1 MATDHNFRIKNGLT
15 VGAVE
20 VIDSSGKLTTAAFGT
35 NSTEKIEDV
44 AAAMITGATHSNIT
58 VTYNDTNGTLAF
70 SAAAQYGDSDVESYL
85 DGGTSTPVFSTITSN
100 GQITSSGKLVFSD
113 KGDYIQ
119 FGSGGTDISWTA
131 PVIFRESAHLAL
143 SDYSGVKLGGYN
155 GTDYGPRVHVKG
167 DGNLSILDGALQ
179 IGNTT
184 VIGSDRDFITDD
196 KLTFDYNDHYF
207 QAGTNSVAFK
217 NSGGTSYIV
226 ISNTGT
232 SITGDL
238 TVTDFVKASGNNLKF
253 SAGGTHVLNID
264 LNNHVYPQTHNAT
277 DVGFSSSLAF
287 KDAFFSGVGNFG
299 TINTGQGATEVHL
312 MNQNVRT
319 TDGPT
324 FANLTLNGNL
334 DVNGNNII
342 DVNQINATGDTGWL
356 DFNMDADSV
365 YPQASTDNQ
374 TVLGSITHMNFVGD
388 SNGNGTGGIFY
399 WGYGVNKNDS
409 GTFTQTMALDR
420 DGDLGIKGEL
430 SVEDGKLTIKEF
442 TGTSNYTQIK
452 KTNTGSNLAI
462 VSQES
467 IYMMLDGNN
476 DQTNR
481 SFQIVKDADAPG
493 SGSAIFIVEENGNV
507 TSYGNVSMDTVNTG
521 QGATEVHLMN
531 QNIRTTDSPTF
542 ADLTVTGNLNITGD
556 INSYNV
562 TDLDVTDKTITVG
575 VGGSAS
581 ANDGAGLVVDGAS
594 ASILWENSLSQFRI
608 NKNIEPQGV
617 YLEDLNGTVA
627 SRFGIY
633 GWDNELQF
641 TKRNLSTNVHTGT
654 LMSLDYSNNNA
665 KFAGRLY
672 PSGQA
677 TNYVDSTRIAN
688 WQTAYGWG
696 NHASAGYLTS
706 FDITSQTDPKYLRSN
721 AADTAS
727 ELITVQKG
735 ISSDGAGKMYSWRA
749 VENTSSSGT
758 VYQRIARISHS
769 QSSRYT
775 IELVGRSTS
784 YGDGSYPSWGKLVG
798 QHNNDNNSDLVFY
811 DFKSGMNS
819 DGSEVVTEIGQVN
832 VDNTTTDIYVK
843 VGSFAELSA
852 FAHMSDGN
860 ITPYQSNSSSSS
872 APSGYSAITKIEMW
886 NSNTDGSGSGLDAD
900 TLDGQQLSAI
910 ARLDYDNVGEVRAT
924 NFKTLNGGTSY
935 FYTSSGNL
943 RGYITAVESTPHLRI
958 ATSGNESI
966 GFYDGGPTGTENIRI
981 SGSGDLELYQGHLQ
995 LDNALELRSK
1005 DTGGNV
1011 RTIARINNS
1020 NVLQYGWSANG
1031 HVSFMGGG
1039 SYTERMRIDSAGF
1052 IQINS
1057 HTNSWDGGLR
1067 MISQDGS
1074 DTFQIH
1080 PDNNG
1085 YMYVDKNWYFT
1096 GDIHVGSIGQKV
1108 WHQGNDG
1115 ANSGLDADL
1124 LDGQHGSHYLNYNN
1138 FTNTPTI
1145 PSTSNFASLS
1155 GSNSFTNSYNE
1166 FGNNTG
1172 AVSNDGSWAA
1182 RVNISGSAHSRLDL
1196 FEGGDNHRL
1205 RLYVHQGHAAHIG
1218 TISDTDLVI
1227 ETNGADRIQVHNG
1240 GDFEVKH
1247 NQYLTGSVDR
1257 RIKLGDSGVAGVSTS
1272 NNAVYVRGNDDHLI
1286 LNCAGNGYISFTD
1299 NGTEHMRLTDGNL
1312 QLDGKI
1318 QADGSAGSNFYAIQ
1332 FSRSGS
1338 GTTTPDIWGSNN
1350 TLVLGTTA
1358 SNSVMSL
1365 SSGVKI
1371 RGFSTTGGQNRDQAI
1386 YIGRELG
1393 DSDTEYFTMGWK
1405 PTARSGEQMQPTGGP
1420 YNGGKAFYIE
1430 AGSTEAGGIC
1440 LDQDSVNVY
1449 GSSDGGTTFRVIDK
1463 DSDIVTFEMLQ
1474 TSWDGRFKGNVI
1486 AYGSMTS
1493 ISDER
1498 IKENIKPIEPVINKI
1513 KNLGVYSYNKITAP
1527 EIHKDRKEIG
1537 VIAQEIQKEFPD
1549 LVNEESVN
1557 PKETNGLDKILTVD
1571 YEHLTAVLLK
1581 GMQEQQ
1587 EQIEE
1592 LKSIINTLV
1601 ESK

>member
-35 NSTEKIEDV
+35 NSTEKIEDTV
-44 AAAMITGATHSNIT
+44 NDLLTAGTGITL
-58 VTYNDTNGTLAF
+58 TYNDSAGTLQI
-70 SAAAQYGDSDVESYL
+70 SGSAQYGDSDVEDYL
-85 DGGTSTPVFSTITSN
+85 DAGTSTPSFATI
-100 GQITSSGKLVFSD
+100 
-113 KGDYIQ
+113 
-119 FGSGGTDISWTA
+119 A
-131 PVIFRESAHLAL
+131 
-143 SDYSGVKLGGYN
+143 SGVITVGA
-155 GTDYGPRVHVKG
+155 
-167 DGNLSILDGALQ
+167 GNNYIGLD
-179 IGNTT
+179 I
-184 VIGSDRDFITDD
+184 
-196 KLTFDYNDHYF
+196 
-207 QAGTNSVAFK
+207 
-217 NSGGTSYIV
+217 
-226 ISNTGT
+226 
-232 SITGDL
+232 
-238 TVTDFVKASGNNLKF
+238 SGNNSSYTSAAIKNTGSGDAILWFDASNGDLSGSDYASIRQNNALDIVLRTESSGQGISFQTKGNQRFRISGGGTLEIGSSNTAILDQSGNLTNIGNISNSGNIRQTVQNVGIPTVYGQHTMEATDAQMDLVSSSAGTWGSAINLVEGSSSSANNNVWSIARNTGNTPSLNFNFGSNNQHDNTNRMLLSSSGELILTGTLTIPHTMAHHGDSDTYVKF
-253 SAGGTHVLNID
+253 DDNRVRIVNGGSTYLDTNNGTAVLTNTTSFGGDVSGTYNAIVIADDSHNHTIANVDGLQTALDGKNVFIGSYSFGYSGNMDTLTGFRLLRSTSGTNRAFSSHHNVIQIPNTSSASYEAQVAFETGAVSDGGIKYRSSSNGTWTSWYRLYHEGHKPTYSELGTMAYSNLTGTPTIPSLSGYATESYVDTAVSNLVDSSPSSLDTLNELAAALGDDANFSTTVTNSIAAKVPLAGGTMTGTLNM
-264 LNNHVYPQTHNAT
+264 NSNA
-277 DVGFSSSLAF
+277 
-287 KDAFFSGVGNFG
+287 
-299 TINTGQGATEVHL
+299 I
-312 MNQNVRT
+312 QN
-319 TDGPT
+319 
-324 FANLTLNGNL
+324 ANLTG
-334 DVNGNNII
+334 
-342 DVNQINATGDTGWL
+342 
-356 DFNMDADSV
+356 
-365 YPQASTDNQ
+365 ASTYLPGHAYSN
-374 TVLGSITHMNFVGD
+374 THD
-388 SNGNGTGGIFY
+388 GTNVY
-399 WGYGVNKNDS
+399 WH
-409 GTFTQTMALDR
+409 
-420 DGDLGIKGEL
+420 I
-430 SVEDGKLTIKEF
+430 
-442 TGTSNYTQIK
+442 
-452 KTNTGSNLAI
+452 
-462 VSQES
+462 
-467 IYMMLDGNN
+467 
-476 DQTNR
+476 
-481 SFQIVKDADAPG
+481 
-493 SGSAIFIVEENGNV
+493 
-507 TSYGNVSMDTVNTG
+507 
-521 QGATEVHLMN
+521 
-531 QNIRTTDSPTF
+531 
-542 ADLTVTGNLNITGD
+542 
-556 INSYNV
+556 
-562 TDLDVTDKTITVG
+562 
-575 VGGSAS
+575 GSAS
-581 ANDGAGLVVDGAS
+581 GSTNKVLNLRIYNSSNSYVLNQWSTTGLSVA
-594 ASILWENSLSQFRI
+594 
-608 NKNIEPQGV
+608 
-617 YLEDLNGTVA
+617 GTVSA
-627 SRFGIY
+627 TG
-633 GWDNELQF
+633 GN
-641 TKRNLSTNVHTGT
+641 STNW
-654 LMSLDYSNNNA
+654 N
-665 KFAGRLY
+665 
-672 PSGQA
+672 
-677 TNYVDSTRIAN
+677 
-688 WQTAYGWG
+688 TAYGWG

-706 FDITSQTDPKYLRSN
+706 FDITTQTDSKYLRSN

-1115 ANSGLDADL
+1115 ASSGLDADL